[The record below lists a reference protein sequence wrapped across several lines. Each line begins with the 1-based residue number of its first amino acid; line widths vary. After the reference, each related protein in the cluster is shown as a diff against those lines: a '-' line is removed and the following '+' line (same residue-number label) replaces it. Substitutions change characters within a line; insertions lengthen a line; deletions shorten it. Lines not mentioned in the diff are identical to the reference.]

1 MPTRFRAYLCAVFAL
16 VLAAT
21 PLAAAPAEVPR
32 VVTTIKPVHSLTA
45 AVMGELGA
53 PRLLVDG
60 AQSPH
65 TYDMPPSD
73 AYALERADVVVWVG
87 PALETFLQRPLESLA
102 RSARH
107 VRLQDAPGVE
117 LLRTRVSGTWASAH
131 AGHAHGGAAHA
142 GEGHA
147 GHEAAEMPGDG
158 HGDSAIPPDRIDP
171 HIWLDPANARAMVT
185 AIADAMAEADPAHA
199 DRYRAN
205 AAATRERI
213 AALAEEIDERLAPVR
228 DVPFV
233 VFHDAYH
240 YFERAFG
247 LNAVGAIALNPQRQ
261 PSARRLHAIRTQI
274 RELDARCVFREPQFA
289 PDLVA
294 TVLEGTSAREGVLD
308 PLGAELD
315 AGPAAYPTLLRR
327 LAQAL
332 RDCLGAS

>member
-1 MPTRFRAYLCAVFAL
+1 MPTRFRPYLWAVFAL
-16 VLAAT
+16 VLAAP
-21 PLAAAPAEVPR
+21 PLAAASAEVPR

-45 AVMGELGA
+45 AVMGEQGR

-87 PALETFLQRPLESLA
+87 PALEAFLQRPLASLA
-102 RSARH
+102 KNARH
-107 VRLQDAPGVE
+107 VRLQDAPGVK

-131 AGHAHGGAAHA
+131 AGRAHGGADHA
-142 GEGHA
+142 
-147 GHEAAEMPGDG
+147 GDG
-158 HGDSAIPPDRIDP
+158 HAESAIPPDRIDP

-185 AIADAMAEADPAHA
+185 AIADALAEADPAHA

-213 AALAEEIDERLAPVR
+213 AALAADIEERLAPVR
-228 DVPFV
+228 EVPFV

-315 AGPAAYPTLLRR
+315 AGPEAYPTLLRR
-327 LAQAL
+327 LAASL
-332 RDCLGAS
+332 RDCLGTAG

>member
-1 MPTRFRAYLCAVFAL
+1 MPTRFRPYLCAVFAL
-16 VLAAT
+16 VFVAA
-21 PLAAAPAEVPR
+21 PLSAAPAEVPR

-102 RSARH
+102 RNAHH
-107 VRLQDAPGVE
+107 VRLQDAPGVK

-131 AGHAHGGAAHA
+131 AGHAHGGADR
-142 GEGHA
+142 G
-147 GHEAAEMPGDG
+147 GDG
-158 HGDSAIPPDRIDP
+158 HAAHGGAGTPVSGRGDSAIPSDRIDP
-171 HIWLDPANARAMVT
+171 HIWLDPANARAMVR
-185 AIADAMAEADPAHA
+185 AIADALAEADPAHA
-199 DRYRAN
+199 EHYRAN
-205 AAATRERI
+205 AAKTRERI
-213 AALAEEIDERLAPVR
+213 AALAKDIDERLAPVR
-228 DVPFV
+228 DMPFV

-247 LNAVGAIALNPQRQ
+247 LNAVGAITLNPQRQ
-261 PSARRLHAIRTQI
+261 PSARRLHAIRSQI
-274 RELDARCVFREPQFA
+274 RDLDARCVFREPQFA

-294 TVLEGTSAREGVLD
+294 TVLEGTPAREGVLD

-315 AGPAAYPTLLRR
+315 AGPEAYPTLMRR
-327 LAQAL
+327 LAQSL
-332 RDCLGAS
+332 RDCLGTS